1 MADVDLVVGDALDSP
16 KKKKKKIRVVG
27 FRKSTDS
34 FSVRICLRFVDSVLT
49 RLVRFFRR

>member
-16 KKKKKKIRVVG
+16 KKKKKIRVVG